1 MYQALFVYAHA
12 IDRCAEPFL
21 HDKTGKFFSP
31 WTLMTRIGF
40 YSGSF
45 DPVTLGHTDVIERA
59 CRLVDKLVIGIGVHP
74 AKAPLFSA
82 DERIDMLSIET
93 KAIAHATGTDV
104 EIATFS
110 NLAVEAAR
118 SHNASVIFRGLRDGT
133 DFDYEMQMAG
143 MNGAM
148 APEVQTVFVAASPN
162 VRHIAANLV
171 RQIALL
177 GGDPSAFVSEAVAR
191 RLKAKTLNA
200 K

>member
-1 MYQALFVYAHA
+1 
-12 IDRCAEPFL
+12 
-21 HDKTGKFFSP
+21 
-31 WTLMTRIGF
+31 MTRIGF

-74 AKAPLFSA
+74 AKSPLFGA
-82 DERIDMLSIET
+82 DERIDMLRAET
-93 KAIAHATGTDV
+93 KAIAHATGTDI
-104 EIATFS
+104 EITTFS
-110 NLAVEAAR
+110 NLAVEAAQ
-118 SHNASVIFRGLRDGT
+118 SHKASVIFRGLRDGT

-148 APEVQTVFVAASPN
+148 APDVQTVFVAASPN

-191 RLKAKTLNA
+191 RLKAKTLPN